1 MTDDD
6 QDFFSAFSAA
16 NAELPQEPFT
26 QDVLRRVRR
35 RIWMRRA
42 VLGSACVIG
51 ALSALGPLVE
61 LTVQSE
67 IGVRTLMV
75 QWRDASW
82 YSQYGL
88 TMVFLSIGVG
98 WPMLARWLAR

>member
-1 MTDDD
+1 MMNDD
-6 QDFFSAFSAA
+6 QEFLRVFSAT
-16 NAELPQEPFT
+16 NAELPTEPFT
-26 QDVLRRVRR
+26 ANVLRRVRR
-35 RIWMRRA
+35 RVWIRRA
-42 VLGSACVIG
+42 VLGGACLIG
-51 ALSALGPLVE
+51 VLSAFSPLRD

-67 IGVRTLMV
+67 IGLRTLMV

-98 WPMLARWLAR
+98 WPILTRWLAR